1 MPLLN
6 LNKVLK
12 QFEAGEDHI
21 LSNLILR
28 LRFLGVIPQSDYTEY
43 GFSIED
49 EDKSRRLVVLTIQNA
64 LFRQNNLMFQE
75 APDLCYQK
83 VLTGLDE
90 ETSDCRIPARS
101 PITTEDIIQ
110 YRDLH
115 PKTKNRKQSR
125 PL

>member
-1 MPLLN
+1 MPLQS
-6 LNKVLK
+6 LNKALK

-21 LSNLILR
+21 LSNLVPR
-28 LRFLGVIPQSDYTEY
+28 LRFLGVIPQSEYTEY

-49 EDKSRRLVVLTIQNA
+49 EDKSRRRVVLTIKNA

-83 VLTGLDE
+83 VLAGLGE
-90 ETSDCRIPARS
+90 ETSDCRIPTLM
-101 PITTEDIIQ
+101 PVTPEDIIQ

-115 PKTKNRKQSR
+115 PKTKNRKHSR

>member
-1 MPLLN
+1 MPLQS

-12 QFEAGEDHI
+12 QFEAGQDHI
-21 LSNLILR
+21 LSNLVLR
-28 LRFLGVIPQSDYTEY
+28 LRFLGVISQSEYTEY

-49 EDKSRRLVVLTIQNA
+49 KDKSRRRVVLTIRNA

-83 VLTGLDE
+83 VLAGLEE
-90 ETSDCRIPARS
+90 ETSDFRIPARM

>member
-1 MPLLN
+1 MLN
-6 LNKVLK
+6 
-12 QFEAGEDHI
+12 
-21 LSNLILR
+21 NLVLR
-28 LRFLGVIPQSDYTEY
+28 LKFLGVFPQPGYIEY
-43 GFSIED
+43 GFHIEN
-49 EDKSRRLVVLTIQNA
+49 EDKSHRRVVLTIQNA

-83 VLTGLDE
+83 VLTGLDG
-90 ETSDCRIPARS
+90 ETSDCRIPART

-115 PKTKNRKQSR
+115 PKKNRKQSR

>member
-1 MPLLN
+1 MPLQN
-6 LNKVLK
+6 LNKVLT

-21 LSNLILR
+21 LSSLVIR
-28 LRFLGVIPQSDYTEY
+28 LRFLGVIPQPEYTEY

-49 EDKSRRLVVLTIQNA
+49 EDKSRRRVILTIQNA

-83 VLTGLDE
+83 VLAGLEE
-90 ETSDCRIPARS
+90 ETSDCRIPTRM
-101 PITTEDIIQ
+101 PVTPEDIIH